1 MKNYTVYC
9 KDEDGYIEE
18 IDLQAKDYY
27 DAKNRA
33 QQIIK
38 DEYCNSLVVVEIV
51 NHERNCWF

>member
-18 IDLQAKDYY
+18 IDLKAKDYY

-33 QQIIK
+33 RQVIK
-38 DEYCNSLVVVEIV
+38 LEYCNSLVIVEVV
-51 NHERNCWF
+51 NHEGCWL

>member
-33 QQIIK
+33 RQVIK

-51 NHERNCWF
+51 NHEGCWL